1 MNVDDEFDE
10 SGNRIKDGLFYGPA
24 NWFSFRIPG
33 SLDLQQTEAF
43 LEIKPKCEDADQSP
57 WTMAIYAAWVDA
69 ADPQTSAD
77 SFAAASVFPDIVT
90 SNEAEPLELPGRSR
104 SWKGASRQSPAPS
117 IWKRLGKPKARY
129 EWQLWVVEY
138 EDIIVVASL
147 QSTLN
152 FALDRGIR
160 QLCRTTLDSIL
171 FAEHLACPPKLFR
184 SRVIELSEQRF
195 SLLKIQPVGQFSMRI
210 GESEMNLAN
219 FYRSYLQAP
228 DRLEE
233 IVLPAVTML
242 VRMQELS
249 PDQLMPPLHE
259 VSDRIM
265 PMLYPEGDEEARM
278 SEFAGF
284 SWVAGL
290 KVMFVVDEDQS
301 YRFVHKCML
310 ERWDIG
316 IDDLNRLAMENLE
329 QFAEKNPLEVS
340 VIGESETR
348 LLMPVDTDPYNSSRL
363 LNANLHSRLREF
375 LGKEFVVGVP
385 NRDFFV
391 AVSLE
396 HPDLIQQ
403 VRERVLQDY
412 QAMHHP
418 LTNRLLVISADGVSE
433 YLNDDQTT

>member
-1 MNVDDEFDE
+1 MNADDEFDE

-43 LEIKPKCEDADQSP
+43 LEVRSKSDEPGQSA
-57 WTMAIYAAWVDA
+57 WTMALYSAWVDG

-90 SNEAEPLELPGRSR
+90 SQESEPLELPGRSR
-104 SWKGASRQSPAPS
+104 SWHGVSRQSPAPS
-117 IWKRLGKPKARY
+117 IWKRLWKPKARY

-138 EDIIVVASL
+138 EDIIIVASL
-147 QSTLN
+147 QSKLNQPLEEQTRELCRSTLN
-152 FALDRGIR
+152 
-160 QLCRTTLDSIL
+160 SIL

-184 SRVIELSEQRF
+184 TKVIELSQKRF
-195 SLLKIQPVGQFSMRI
+195 SLLDVRPEGQFSMRI
-210 GESEMNLAN
+210 GESEMNLSN

-249 PDQLMPPLHE
+249 PDQLMPPLSD

-265 PMLYPEGDEEARM
+265 PMLYPAGDEEARM
-278 SEFAGF
+278 ADFAGF
-284 SWVAGL
+284 NWVAGL

-310 ERWDIG
+310 ERWDID
-316 IDDLNRLAMENLE
+316 IDDLNQLAMENLE
-329 QFAEKNPLEVS
+329 HFAEQNPLEVS
-340 VIGESETR
+340 VIGESETQ

-363 LNANLHSRLREF
+363 LNVNLHTRLREF
-375 LGKEFVVGVP
+375 LGTEFVVGVP

-391 AVSLE
+391 AVSLD

-433 YLNDDQTT
+433 YLMDDAKD